1 MTKTPAQNIDKI
13 WNPKFTRIA
22 IITVMFNMGQFMMNT
37 LIPKYTDSMGASAT
51 IVGIVSGMFAITA
64 LGIRPVSGPAM
75 DYFKKNR
82 LMSVAIGLIVVAFI
96 GYGLS
101 ESVAMVIVSRL
112 IHGIGIGIASPLS
125 MAMASCALPESKMAS
140 GLGIFSLGQAV
151 STAIGPSIG
160 LALSAAIGYNAT
172 FMIVAAFVFIGF
184 LMTFTLKS
192 YTTRKDYKFKIQ
204 LNQIIVPDVAITAVI
219 TMFITIAFSSINYF
233 IVIYGGL
240 REIDNIGLYFTA
252 YAIALL
258 ISRPVSGMVADKF
271 GADKALVPGL
281 LLFGISFV
289 LISQADT
296 LYMFL
301 IAGVVSAF
309 GFGICSPLLMA
320 LCIQLAPK
328 NRRGAASNT
337 NFIGTDS
344 GYILGPMIAGLV
356 ISGINGNSGNE
367 VAGYETMYLLMIIP
381 VIIALVILLL
391 SRKKLNH
398 KLKDRLN
405 ENQNDTNETND
416 YKKVV

>member
-1 MTKTPAQNIDKI
+1 
-13 WNPKFTRIA
+13 
-22 IITVMFNMGQFMMNT
+22 MGQFMMNT
-37 LIPKYTDSMGASAT
+37 LIPKFTDSMGASAT

-82 LMSVAIGLIVVAFI
+82 LMSIAIGLIVVAFI

-101 ESVAMVIVSRL
+101 DSIAMVIVSRL
-112 IHGIGIGIASPLS
+112 VHGIGIGIASPLS

-160 LALSAAIGYNAT
+160 LALSASIGYNAT
-172 FMIVAAFVFIGF
+172 FLIVAAFVFLSF

-192 YTTRKDYKFKIQ
+192 YTSPKDYKFKIQ
-204 LNQIIVPDVAITAVI
+204 LKQIIVPDVVITALI

-240 REIDNIGLYFTA
+240 RGVENIGLYFTA

-258 ISRPVSGMVADKF
+258 ISRPVSGKIADKY
-271 GADKALVPGL
+271 GADKAIIPGL
-281 LLFGISFV
+281 ILFGISFV

-296 LYMFL
+296 IFMFM

-337 NFIGTDS
+337 NYIGTDS
-344 GYILGPMIAGLV
+344 GYILGPMMAGLV
-356 ISGINGNSGNE
+356 ITGINTNSGSDI
-367 VAGYETMYLLMIIP
+367 AGYETMYLLMIIP
-381 VIIALVILLL
+381 VVIALTILLL
-391 SRKKLNH
+391 SRKKLRK
-398 KLKDRLN
+398 KLNYRRSENMKDDLK
-405 ENQNDTNETND
+405 TAV
-416 YKKVV
+416 YKKAV